1 MRSKT
6 QLPTRHGLAK
16 EPNCFV
22 GQISSL
28 YFLIS
33 GRFLYRV
40 RSSNSITC
48 RFDKASV
55 FYNDV
60 CSLLIKLIIYQICL
74 CWLSSTSYRCW
85 PSVVVVLYRSILSQ
99 IKKGISNKYSIME
112 VANKLLC
119 RSSACGLTNYP
130 DRCVQEY
137 KCMYL
142 QPTACGVFGRNLLR
156 LFLPSAEY

>member
-33 GRFLYRV
+33 GRSLYRA

-48 RFDKASV
+48 RFDKASI

-60 CSLLIKLIIYQICL
+60 CSLLIKLITNEICL
-74 CWLSSTSYRCW
+74 YWSSSTSCADL
-85 PSVVVVLYRSILSQ
+85 SQSILLQ
-99 IKKGISNKYSIME
+99 IKKGISIKNSLME
-112 VANKLLC
+112 GANELLC
-119 RSSACGLTNYP
+119 RSSACGLINNP
-130 DRCVQEY
+130 DRC
-137 KCMYL
+137 M
-142 QPTACGVFGRNLLR
+142 
-156 LFLPSAEY
+156 